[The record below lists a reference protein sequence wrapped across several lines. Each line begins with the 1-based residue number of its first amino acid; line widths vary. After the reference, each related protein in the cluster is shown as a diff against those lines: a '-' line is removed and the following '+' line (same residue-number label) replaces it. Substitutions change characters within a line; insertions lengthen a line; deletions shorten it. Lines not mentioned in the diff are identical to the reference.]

1 MEKYSKLQEELSE
14 KNVEIARLKENSIE
28 VEKVM
33 NKYRNLED

>member
-14 KNVEIARLKENSIE
+14 KNVEIARLKENSIG